1 MHACLLCAWCV
12 NVAVMSVL
20 EGTRPSQSL
29 QERVSERDRVRARAR
44 VRVSRER
51 EINRQP
57 PDHLLTRTLPRT
69 MQTNW
74 TTLNNKVFKKIGLT
88 VPPNV
93 INGVASQKP
102 GVIEVVLNNMRLKL
116 QQAAAPPRTASEV
129 PVHYDDQYDGH
140 EAEMYDMPTPP
151 HRAERGGRKKK
162 GPTFPPL
169 GNRTATLPPQQRRAA
184 APRPP
189 PQLHSNGPPRGGGPR
204 RNYEPTP
211 PPPPPRGSA
220 RGDYGDYDDMAAEL
234 EACQETMDI
243 MQIKIEKLTRLVH
256 LKEKRI
262 EDLKRS
268 IPV

>member
-1 MHACLLCAWCV
+1 MDEYDMQDLYSWIDELPLSRPKRHIARDFSDGVLAAEIV
-12 NVAVMSVL
+12 NQFKPRLVDLHNYQPANSVA
-20 EGTRPSQSL
+20 QK
-29 QERVSERDRVRARAR
+29 
-44 VRVSRER
+44 
-51 EINRQP
+51 I
-57 PDHLLTRTLPRT
+57 
-69 MQTNW
+69 TNW